1 MSQLIHREED
11 GVCVVT
17 INEKALFED
26 VAVLKKRREIDEL
39 MKDSGAKNLLMD
51 LSPVELAGSAAL
63 GMLIRLKGKCANEG
77 CHFSLC
83 GLQPTVAEVLKITQ
97 LDQIFDIYE
106 NVETAIQAIRS

>member
-1 MSQLIHREED
+1 MPPLIHTEKQ

-26 VAVLKKRREIDEL
+26 TTVLRRRREIDEL
-39 MKDSGAKNLLMD
+39 MKENGVENLLLD

-77 CHFSLC
+77 CQLSLC
-83 GLQPTVAEVLKITQ
+83 GLQPTVSEVLKITQ
-97 LDQIFDIYE
+97 LDQIFDIYVDVDE
-106 NVETAIQAIRS
+106 AIQAIRA